1 MNTWEIKI
9 YKWKNA
15 DIEIQVKLENDTV
28 WLTQEQIS
36 IIFWVKRPAITKH
49 ISNIFK
55 SWELEEEAV
64 CSILE
69 HTASDGKNYKTNFY
83 NLDMIIS
90 IGYRV
95 NSKEATQFRIWAT
108 SVLKK
113 YLISWYTLNQKRLQ
127 EKWYIELENTL
138 ALLKKTISS
147 WNIWKDEAL
156 GLLDIITK
164 YTNTWVLLQKYDEDS
179 LIFDDENIPFQ
190 IEK

>member
-1 MNTWEIKI
+1 M
-9 YKWKNA
+9 
-15 DIEIQVKLENDTV
+15 
-28 WLTQEQIS
+28 
-36 IIFWVKRPAITKH
+36 
-49 ISNIFK
+49 
-55 SWELEEEAV
+55 
-64 CSILE
+64 E

-90 IGYRV
+90 VGYRV

-138 ALLKKTISS
+138 ALLKKTITS

-156 GLLDIITK
+156 WLLDIITK

-179 LIFDDENIPFQ
+179 LNEEGKTLKINYKLQAKEALESL
-190 IEK
+190 IELKKDLIKTNQATE